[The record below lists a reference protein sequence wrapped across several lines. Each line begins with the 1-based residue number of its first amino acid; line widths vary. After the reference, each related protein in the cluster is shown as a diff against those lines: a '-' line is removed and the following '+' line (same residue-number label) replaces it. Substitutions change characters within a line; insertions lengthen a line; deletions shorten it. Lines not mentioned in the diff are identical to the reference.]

1 MAKSAFAQAMRYGQ
15 AVFEIAVEHQN
26 FNTWRDNLET
36 LVHMVEDKEVLFF
49 LENPR
54 VAIGKKREILEPK
67 LKGVN
72 PLAVN
77 LLYLLV
83 ERNGLSMISNIYAD
97 YQRRL
102 DDLHGLA
109 HAKVTAAIP
118 LSETETADI
127 KQKLSAMFGKQI
139 DITTN
144 VDPNLLGGI
153 VARVGDKV
161 IDGSVSRRLENL
173 KREINQARL

>member
-1 MAKSAFAQAMRYGQ
+1 MRYGQ
-15 AVFEIAVEHQN
+15 AVFQVAAQNQN

-36 LVHMVEDKEVLFF
+36 LVRMVHDPEVLFF

-54 VAIGKKREILEPK
+54 ISVTKKREVLEPK

-72 PLAVN
+72 PMTVN

-83 ERNGLSMISNIYAD
+83 ERGGLRMVPDIFAD

-102 DDLHGLA
+102 DELHGVA
-109 HAKVTAAIP
+109 HAEVSAAIP
-118 LSETETADI
+118 LSDVEVSEI
-127 KQKLSAMFGKQI
+127 RRKLSDMFDKQV
-139 DITTN
+139 DITTK
-144 VDPNLLGGI
+144 VDPALLGGI
-153 VARVGDKV
+153 VAKVGDKV

-173 KREINQARL
+173 KREIYQARL

>member
-1 MAKSAFAQAMRYGQ
+1 LGKSAYAQAMRYGQ
-15 AVFEIAVEHQN
+15 AVFETAAQNQN

-36 LVHMVEDKEVLFF
+36 LVRMVQDRDVLFF

-54 VAIGKKREILEPK
+54 VPITRKREILEPK

-72 PLAVN
+72 PMAVN

-83 ERNGLSMISNIYAD
+83 ERGGLSMVPDIFTD

-102 DDLHGLA
+102 DDLHGVA
-109 HAKVTAAIP
+109 HARVTAAIP
-118 LSETETADI
+118 LSETETAVI
-127 KQKLSAMFGKQI
+127 KQKLGNMFGKQI
-139 DITTN
+139 DITTQ
-144 VDPNLLGGI
+144 VDPLLLGGI

>member
-1 MAKSAFAQAMRYGQ
+1 LAKSAYAQAMRYGQ
-15 AVFEIAVEHQN
+15 AVFEIAAQHQN
-26 FNTWRDNLET
+26 FNTWRDNMDT
-36 LVHMVEDKEVLFF
+36 LVRMVQDRDVLYF

-54 VAIGKKREILEPK
+54 IPIAKKREVLEPK

-72 PLAVN
+72 PMAVN

-83 ERNGLSMISNIYAD
+83 ERGGLPMMSDIFAD

-102 DDLHGLA
+102 DELHGVA

-139 DITTN
+139 DITTK
-144 VDPNLLGGI
+144 VDPSLLGGI

-161 IDGSVSRRLENL
+161 IDGSISRRLDNL

>member
-1 MAKSAFAQAMRYGQ
+1 MGKSAYAQAMRYGQ
-15 AVFEIAVEHQN
+15 AIFEIAAKHQN

-36 LVHMVEDKEVLFF
+36 LVRMVQDRDVLFF

-54 VAIGKKREILEPK
+54 VSVAAKREALEPK

-83 ERNGLSMISNIYAD
+83 ERGGLALMPDIFTD

-102 DDLHGLA
+102 DELHGIA
-109 HAKVTAAIP
+109 HANVSAAVP
-118 LSETETADI
+118 LSEAETVEI
-127 KQKLSAMFGKQI
+127 KQKLSLMFGKQV
-139 DITTN
+139 DITTKVN
-144 VDPNLLGGI
+144 PSLLGGI

>member
-1 MAKSAFAQAMRYGQ
+1 LGKSAYAQAMRYGQ
-15 AVFEIAVEHQN
+15 AVFETAAQHQN
-26 FNTWRDNLET
+26 FNTWRDNMET
-36 LVHMVEDKEVLFF
+36 LVRMVQDRDVLFF

-54 VAIGKKREILEPK
+54 VPIANKREILEPK

-72 PLAVN
+72 PMAVN

-83 ERNGLSMISNIYAD
+83 ERGGLSMMPDIFAD

-102 DDLHGLA
+102 DDLYGIA

-118 LSETETADI
+118 LSDTETAEVR
-127 KQKLSAMFGKQI
+127 QKLGTMFGKHV
-139 DITTN
+139 DITTK
-144 VDPNLLGGI
+144 VDPSILGGI

-173 KREINQARL
+173 KREINQVRL

>member
-1 MAKSAFAQAMRYGQ
+1 LVKSAYAQAMRYGQ
-15 AVFEIAVEHQN
+15 AVFEIAAQHEN
-26 FNTWRDNLET
+26 FNTWRDNMET
-36 LVHMVEDKEVLFF
+36 LVRMVQDRDVLFF

-54 VAIGKKREILEPK
+54 VSIGKKREVLEPK

-83 ERNGLSMISNIYAD
+83 ERGGLPMMPDIFAD

-102 DDLHGLA
+102 DDLHGVA

-118 LSETETADI
+118 LTETETAEI
-127 KQKLSAMFGKQI
+127 RQKLGAMFGKQI
-139 DITTN
+139 DVTTQIN
-144 VDPNLLGGI
+144 PSLLGGV

-161 IDGSVSRRLENL
+161 IDGSLSRRLENL

>member
-1 MAKSAFAQAMRYGQ
+1 MGKSAYAQAMRYGQ
-15 AVFEIAVEHQN
+15 AVFETAAQNQN

-36 LVHMVEDKEVLFF
+36 LVRMVQDKDVLFF

-54 VAIGKKREILEPK
+54 VPITRKREILEPK

-72 PLAVN
+72 PMAVN

-83 ERNGLSMISNIYAD
+83 ERGGLSMVPDIFTD

-102 DDLHGLA
+102 DDLHGVA
-109 HAKVTAAIP
+109 HARVTAAIP
-118 LSETETADI
+118 LSETETAVI
-127 KQKLSAMFGKQI
+127 KQKLGNMFGKQI
-139 DITTN
+139 DITTQ
-144 VDPNLLGGI
+144 VDPLLLGGI
-153 VARVGDKV
+153 VAKVGDKV

>member
-1 MAKSAFAQAMRYGQ
+1 MAKSAYALALRYGQ
-15 AVFEIAVEHQN
+15 AVFEIAAEHQN
-26 FNTWRDNLET
+26 FNTWRDNLDT
-36 LVHMVEDKEVLFF
+36 LVRMVQDQDVLFF

-54 VAIGKKREILEPK
+54 VSLAKKREALEPK

-72 PLAVN
+72 PMAVN

-83 ERNGLSMISNIYAD
+83 ERNGLGMLPDIAAD

-102 DDLHGLA
+102 DELHGVA
-109 HAKVTAAIP
+109 HAEVTAAVP
-118 LSETETADI
+118 LSDTETAEI
-127 KQKLSAMFGKQI
+127 RTKLAGIFSKHI
-139 DITTN
+139 EITTKI
-144 VDPNLLGGI
+144 DPSLLGGV

-161 IDGSVSRRLENL
+161 IDGSLSRRLENL

>member
-1 MAKSAFAQAMRYGQ
+1 MGKSAYAQAMRYGQ
-15 AVFEIAVEHQN
+15 AVFETAAENQN
-26 FNTWRDNLET
+26 FNTWRDNMET
-36 LVHMVEDKEVLFF
+36 LVRMVQDKQVLFF

-54 VAIGKKREILEPK
+54 VSIAKKREILEPK

-72 PLAVN
+72 PMAVN

-83 ERNGLSMISNIYAD
+83 ERGGLSMMADIYDD

-102 DDLHGLA
+102 DNLHGVA
-109 HAKVTAAIP
+109 HAQVSAAIP
-118 LSETETADI
+118 LSEMETVEI
-127 KQKLSAMFGKQI
+127 KQKLSAMSGKQV
-139 DITTN
+139 DITTK
-144 VDPNLLGGI
+144 VDTSLLGGI

-161 IDGSVSRRLENL
+161 IDGSLSRRLQNM

>member
-1 MAKSAFAQAMRYGQ
+1 MAKSAYALALRYGQ
-15 AVFEIAVEHQN
+15 AVFEIAAEHQN
-26 FNTWRDNLET
+26 YNTWRDNMDT
-36 LVHMVEDKEVLFF
+36 LVRMVLDKDVLLF

-54 VAIGKKREILEPK
+54 VSLAKKREVLEPK

-72 PLAVN
+72 PMAVN

-83 ERNGLSMISNIYAD
+83 ERNGLGMLPNIAAD

-102 DDLHGLA
+102 DEVHGVA
-109 HAKVTAAIP
+109 HAQVTAAVP
-118 LSETETADI
+118 LSEEEVAEI
-127 KQKLSAMFGKQI
+127 RKKLGDLFGKKI
-139 DITTN
+139 EITTRLN
-144 VDPNLLGGI
+144 SSLLGGV

-161 IDGSVSRRLENL
+161 IDGSLSRRLQDL

>member
-1 MAKSAFAQAMRYGQ
+1 MAKSAYALALRYGQ
-15 AVFEIAVEHQN
+15 AVFEIAAKHQN

-36 LVHMVEDKEVLFF
+36 LVRMVQDRDVLFF

-54 VAIGKKREILEPK
+54 ISLAKKREVLEPK

-72 PLAVN
+72 PMAVN
-77 LLYLLV
+77 LLYLLA
-83 ERNGLSMISNIYAD
+83 ERNGLGMLPDIAAD

-102 DDLHGLA
+102 DDLRGLA
-109 HAKVTAAIP
+109 HAEVSAAVP
-118 LSETETADI
+118 LSEAETNEI
-127 KQKLSAMFGKQI
+127 REKLGKMFGKHI
-139 DITTN
+139 EISTK
-144 VDPNLLGGI
+144 VEPSLLGGI

-161 IDGSVSRRLENL
+161 IDGSLSRRLQNL